1 MSLFEEIYGF
11 EDSPKP
17 STVKPKALPETQLDD
32 WRWQIT
38 PATSSAAATCR
49 KIEDAAF
56 TKAILGEMPKPSAPE
71 PEPEAATPIEA
82 AMGMFFAKGAAGGEL
97 RRKVQKSGLG
107 ISEAMIALLNK
118 FQEFFTL
125 HEQRIME
132 GKIKCLDVPGFLEM
146 LNSKLEVA

>member
-17 STVKPKALPETQLDD
+17 STVKPKALPATQLDD

-56 TKAILGEMPKPSAPE
+56 TKAILGGMPMPVVPESE
-71 PEPEAATPIEA
+71 PELFIPPALVK
-82 AMGMFFAKGAAGGEL
+82 FADKVERLQKRASERGPAITNIIDECLEIRPFTEL
-97 RRKVQKSGLG
+97 
-107 ISEAMIALLNK
+107 
-118 FQEFFTL
+118 
-125 HEQRIME
+125 
-132 GKIKCLDVPGFLEM
+132 
-146 LNSKLEVA
+146 